1 MFINL
6 TARNIDIT
14 EALKSYIESKIKRLE
29 RYVDSNAEAQL
40 VLSVEKYRHSAE
52 INLVGKRINIHSR
65 EESPDMYL
73 SLDKVIE
80 KVERQ
85 LRKRKERIRAL
96 KAKQRAKEANYRLQ
110 IIARTTP
117 INEGNP
123 PGNSEIIKSQRFAIK
138 PMSVEE
144 AVMQIDLLGNEF
156 LVFNNSRTDKVNVL
170 YKKRDGNLGLI
181 EPEYEADMD

>member
-1 MFINL
+1 MRGLKTMFINL

-52 INLVGKRINIHSR
+52 INLVGKRINIHSG

-73 SLDKVIE
+73 SIDKVIE

-85 LRKRKERIRAL
+85 LRKKKDRVRAL
-96 KAKQRAKEANYRLQ
+96 KAKQRAKESDYRLQ
-110 IIARTTP
+110 IIATSP
-117 INEGNP
+117 SLGEGNP
-123 PGNSEIIKSQRFAIK
+123 GNSRIIKSQRFAIK
-138 PMSVEE
+138 PMSVE
-144 AVMQIDLLGNEF
+144 
-156 LVFNNSRTDKVNVL
+156 
-170 YKKRDGNLGLI
+170 
-181 EPEYEADMD
+181 

>member
-1 MFINL
+1 MHMNL

-14 EALKSYIESKIKRLE
+14 EALKSYIENKIKRLE
-29 RYVDSNAEAQL
+29 RYVDNNTEAQM

-52 INLVGKRINIHSR
+52 INLIGKRLNIHSG

-73 SLDKVIE
+73 SIDKVIE

-85 LRKRKERIRAL
+85 LRKKKDRIRAL
-96 KAKQRAKEANYRLQ
+96 KAKQRAKEANYQLQ
-110 IIARTTP
+110 IIAKAP
-117 INEGNP
+117 SLSEANP
-123 PGNSEIIKSQRFAIK
+123 GTSQIIKTQRFAIK

-156 LVFNNSRTDKVNVL
+156 LVFNNSSTDEVNVL
-170 YKKRDGNLGLI
+170 YKKRDGNFGLI
-181 EPEYEADMD
+181 EPDYGEDLV